1 MELTLVAALV
11 TRILPLVG
19 LVEDVQKNQEACWPP
34 GLAMAALVASFT
46 LKSEV
51 LP

>member
-19 LVEDVQKNQEACWPP
+19 LVEDVQEACWPP